1 MFKYELQSQKNF
13 CYGNLKFA
21 RYYLTKSKKND
32 HYDRQSLKEETM
44 KRLSLITLIAILL
57 SPIAAMAQTEIQFW
71 HAFTGRLG
79 ELVDAQV
86 SDFNS
91 SQSD

>member
-1 MFKYELQSQKNF
+1 
-13 CYGNLKFA
+13 
-21 RYYLTKSKKND
+21 
-32 HYDRQSLKEETM
+32 M
-44 KRLSLITLIAILL
+44 KRLSFITLIAILL
-57 SPIAAMAQTEIQFW
+57 SPVTAIAQAEIQFW

-91 SQSD
+91 SQSDYKVIASHKGNYSETLNAGIAAFRGK